1 MNAFMN
7 FMENKFV
14 PVAAKIGAQRHLV
27 AVRDS
32 FASIMPLLI
41 AGSMAVLVNNLQIT
55 KDAATDPYQVL
66 MTNVFG
72 PGFKAFGGNI
82 WWGTFAVMSVFIAFL
97 VAYNLAKSYD
107 APPLQAGAL
116 SLAVYFLFIPQ
127 AITADGSGLLNDFI
141 AKVSPGL
148 AIPADFA
155 TGVGA
160 WGNINWGFLNSSNLF
175 AAIIIAMLVT
185 EAYRLLLKSK
195 YLVIKMPEQVPPAVA
210 RSFTALL
217 PSMIVL
223 AVASQVQI
231 HFLTEGGIFYLGG
244 NIFAVITKFVSAPI
258 ASVGQTFG
266 AALFLPLFSQI
277 LWFFGIH
284 GSNIIDPV
292 MQAVFVPA
300 VDANAAAI
308 AAGQAATNIVTKS
321 FFDAFVNMG
330 GSGATIALIGA
341 ILVASKRKDFRMT
354 AGMSVAPGLFNINES
369 VTYGLPIV
377 LNPIMFIPFILV
389 PLVLTTVAYT
399 FTALGIVPM
408 TSVIIPWVCPPI
420 LSGFLATNGSI
431 MGALLSLINLVI
443 AFFIYLPFVIAANKG
458 IERQ

>member
-7 FMENKFV
+7 FMETKFV

-32 FASIMPLLI
+32 FAAIMPLLI

-66 MTNVFG
+66 MNNVFG

-141 AKVSPGL
+141 AKVAPDL

-160 WGNINWGFLNSSNLF
+160 WGNINWGFLNSGNLF
-175 AAIIIAMLVT
+175 AALIIGMLVT

-217 PSMIVL
+217 PSMIIL
-223 AVASQVQI
+223 AVASWMQI
-231 HFLTEGGIFYLGG
+231 FLFADKS
-244 NIFAVITKFVSAPI
+244 IFAIITTFVSAPI
-258 ASVGQTFG
+258 ANVGQTFG

-300 VDANAAAI
+300 VADNAAGI
-308 AAGQAATNIVTKS
+308 ANNIVTKS

-330 GSGATIALIGA
+330 GSGATIALLAA
-341 ILVASKRKDFRMT
+341 ILVASKRKDYRMT

-377 LNPIMFIPFILV
+377 LNPLMFIPFILV
-389 PLVLTTVAYT
+389 PLVLTTVAYVA
-399 FTALGIVPM
+399 TAIGLVPV
-408 TSVIIPWVCPPI
+408 TTAIIPWVTPPV

-431 MGALLSLINLVI
+431 MGALLSAVNFGI
-443 AFFIYLPFVIAANKG
+443 AFIIYLPFVIAANKG

>member
-7 FMENKFV
+7 FMETKFV
-14 PVAAKIGAQRHLV
+14 PVAARIGAQRHLV
-27 AVRDS
+27 AIRDS
-32 FASIMPLLI
+32 FAAIMALLI
-41 AGSMAVLVNNLQIT
+41 AGSLAVLINNLQIT
-55 KDAATDPYQVL
+55 ADGATDPYQV
-66 MTNVFG
+66 MMKNIFAE
-72 PGFKAFGGNI
+72 GFKAFGGNI
-82 WWGTFAVMSVFIAFL
+82 WWGTFAVMSIFIAFL

-141 AKVSPGL
+141 TKVVPGT

-160 WGNINWGFLNSSNLF
+160 WGNINWSFLKSDNLF

-217 PSMIVL
+217 PSMIIL
-223 AVASQVQI
+223 AVASWTQM
-231 HFLTEGGIFYLGG
+231 FIFSDTGLFGS

-258 ASVGQTFG
+258 ANVGQSFG
-266 AALFLPLFSQI
+266 AALFLPLFAQV

-300 VDANAAAI
+300 VDANAAAL
-308 AAGQAATNIVTKS
+308 AAGLPATNIVTKS

-330 GSGATIALIGA
+330 GSGATIALIAA
-341 ILVASKRKDFRMT
+341 ILIASKRKDYRMT

-377 LNPIMFIPFILV
+377 LNPLMFIPFILV
-389 PLVLTTVAYT
+389 PLILTTVAYVAT
-399 FTALGIVPM
+399 FVGLVPE
-408 TSVIIPWVCPPI
+408 TSVIIPWVTPPV
-420 LSGFLATNGSI
+420 LSGFLATGGSF
-431 MGALLSLINLVI
+431 MGALLSGVNFLI

>member
-41 AGSMAVLVNNLQIT
+41 AGSLAVLVNNLQIT
-55 KDAATDPYQVL
+55 KDAATDPYQVF

-82 WWGTFAVMSVFIAFL
+82 WWGTFAIMSVFIAFL

-160 WGNINWGFLNSSNLF
+160 WGNINWTFLKSDNLF

-210 RSFTALL
+210 KSFTALL
-217 PSMIVL
+217 PSMIIL
-223 AVASQVQI
+223 ALASWSQM
-231 HFLTEGGIFYLGG
+231 FLFNTTS
-244 NIFAVITKFVSAPI
+244 IFAVITKFVSAPI

-308 AAGQAATNIVTKS
+308 AAGQAASNIVTKS

-443 AFFIYLPFVIAANKG
+443 AFFIYLPFVIAANNG

>member
-14 PVAAKIGAQRHLV
+14 PVAARIGAQRHLV
-27 AVRDS
+27 AIRDS
-32 FASIMPLLI
+32 FAAIMPLLI
-41 AGSMAVLVNNLQIT
+41 AGSMAVLINNLQIT
-55 KDAATDPYQVL
+55 KDGATDPYQV
-66 MTNVFG
+66 MMKNIFG
-72 PGFKAFGGNI
+72 EGFKAFGGNI
-82 WWGTFAVMSVFIAFL
+82 WWGTFAVISVFIAFL

-160 WGNINWGFLNSSNLF
+160 WGNVNWSFLNSGNLF
-175 AAIIIAMLVT
+175 AALIIGMLVT

-217 PSMIVL
+217 PSMIIL
-223 AVASQVQI
+223 ALASWSQM
-231 HFLTEGGIFYLGG
+231 FLFSETS
-244 NIFAVITKFVSAPI
+244 IFALITKFVSTPI
-258 ASVGQTFG
+258 ANVGQTFG
-266 AALFLPLFSQI
+266 AALFLPLFSQV

-308 AAGQAATNIVTKS
+308 AAGLKATNIVTKS

-330 GSGATIALIGA
+330 GSGATIALIAA
-341 ILVASKRKDFRMT
+341 ILFASKRKDYRMT

-377 LNPIMFIPFILV
+377 LNPLMFIPFILV

-399 FTALGIVPM
+399 FTALGLVPV
-408 TSVIIPWVCPPI
+408 TSVIIPWVTPPV

-431 MGALLSLINLVI
+431 MGAFLSGLNFVI